1 MIANQKKII
10 IIIKELKVF
19 QVERKSKTV
28 TICRWYDL
36 GIQNLKRLHKII
48 SNNHFINC
56 YKLQSYCKKSLVF
69 LQLAMNNLK
78 IYEIIL
84 LTIVLKRSKI
94 LKIKFNKW
102 NTKHTLKI
110 TKYCWKKLKTTK
122 SMESYYVHRFKILML
137 IYIFNTIH
145 IKTPTAVWGA
155 LIEKLIPQF
164 R

>member
-1 MIANQKKII
+1 MILAY
-10 IIIKELKVF
+10 
-19 QVERKSKTV
+19 RTS
-28 TICRWYDL
+28 
-36 GIQNLKRLHKII
+36 LKRLHKII

-56 YKLQSYCKKSLVF
+56 YKLQSYCKKSMVF

-78 IYEIIL
+78 IYETIL
-84 LTIVLKRSKI
+84 LTIVSKRSKI

-110 TKYCWKKLKTTK
+110 TKFQNYKISWKKLKKTK